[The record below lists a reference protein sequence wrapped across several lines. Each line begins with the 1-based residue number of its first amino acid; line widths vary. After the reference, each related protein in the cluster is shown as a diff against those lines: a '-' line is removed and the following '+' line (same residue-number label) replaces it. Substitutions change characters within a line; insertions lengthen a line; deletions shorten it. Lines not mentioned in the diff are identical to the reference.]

1 MAYFSFEKYAIFV
14 CLIIFILNFA
24 PSYYKPLFS
33 RNFTNKNL
41 KTVMHQ
47 LTTLIIAAFFATNLA
62 SAQTSKFDIK
72 YHRDTVL
79 ADGKALA
86 TVRGTIS
93 LPVSYTIQK
102 LDGTELVAIKPVYVQ
117 VATGKREGYFLITF
131 KETGNSIE
139 RNISP
144 GFIRNF
150 VQELIETE
158 TLTAIGI
165 DIDQERRFVSKNQKQ
180 FSVDIKAKTK
190 Q

>member
-1 MAYFSFEKYAIFV
+1 
-14 CLIIFILNFA
+14 
-24 PSYYKPLFS
+24 
-33 RNFTNKNL
+33 
-41 KTVMHQ
+41 MHQ
-47 LTTLIIAAFFATNLA
+47 LTSLIVVAFFATNLA

-93 LPVSYTIQK
+93 LPVTYTIQK
-102 LDGTELVAIKPVYVQ
+102 LDGTELVTIKPVYVQ

-131 KETGNSIE
+131 KETGNTIE
-139 RNISP
+139 RDIVPS
-144 GFIRNF
+144 FIRTF

-158 TLTAIGI
+158 TLTAVGI
-165 DIDQERRFVSKNQKQ
+165 DIDQVRRFVSKNQKQ
-180 FSVDIKAKTK
+180 FSVEISKKTK

>member
-1 MAYFSFEKYAIFV
+1 MAYFSFEKYGIFV
-14 CLIIFILNFA
+14 CRTIFICNFA
-24 PSYYKPLFS
+24 PVI
-33 RNFTNKNL
+33 TNHSFLETLHSKS

-47 LTTLIIAAFFATNLA
+47 LTTLIVVALFATNLA

-93 LPVSYTIQK
+93 LPVNYTIQK
-102 LDGTELVAIKPVYVQ
+102 LDGTELVNIKPVYVQ

-131 KETGNSIE
+131 KETGNTIE
-139 RNISP
+139 RDITPS
-144 GFIRNF
+144 FSRTF

-158 TLTAIGI
+158 TLTAVGI
-165 DIDQERRFVSKNQKQ
+165 DVDNERRFVSKNQKQ
-180 FSVDIKAKTK
+180 YSVEIGKKTK